1 MRKLCAALIL
11 CVGLVSAGVQ
21 AQNPP
26 NPPTFTLA
34 SLDAPSEGA
43 VIPAGQLTL
52 AGWAD
57 YCPSG
62 AVPSDVQV
70 TLYDSAGTPHATSI
84 AVLTGYS
91 RPDVNAAYHTLC
103 PATTD
108 TSTGYVILLGPQPP
122 PGTWQIEVRFNETVL
137 PRRTVVIQ

>member
-1 MRKLCAALIL
+1 MRSW
-11 CVGLVSAGVQ
+11 CVACLVCLTGLVAGVR

-26 NPPTFTLA
+26 NPPTVTLA

-122 PGTWQIEVRFNETVL
+122 PGTWQIEVRFNEAVL
-137 PRRTVVIQ
+137 ARRTVVIQ